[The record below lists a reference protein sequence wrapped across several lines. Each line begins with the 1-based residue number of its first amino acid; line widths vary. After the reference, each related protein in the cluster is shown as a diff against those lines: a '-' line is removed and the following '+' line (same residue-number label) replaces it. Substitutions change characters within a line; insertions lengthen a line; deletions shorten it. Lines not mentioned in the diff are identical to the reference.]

1 MLENNDKQK
10 LEQYIDKI
18 IKEIQTDAN
27 KNIKSGM
34 SDKQLIDKVIN
45 VTVNKFTP
53 ESKMILSSTYNM
65 LMEHTLSSV
74 KYSDTEKK
82 AAFYEMD
89 ILKELNGKFIFE
101 IPKDINY
108 KESRKEINKWVKSGA
123 VVIVGGLISISL
135 ESWIP
140 IGIAIVIDGIMA
152 LVLNDEPK
160 SDSKGID
167 AVISEYLMN
176 VKQSVLLWINSIEKY
191 YDARVAQLERE
202 MID

>member
-1 MLENNDKQK
+1 MLESNDKQK

-18 IKEIQTDAN
+18 INGIQTDAN
-27 KNIKSGM
+27 KNIKAGM
-34 SDKQLIDKVIN
+34 SHKQVIDKVVN

-65 LMEHTLSSV
+65 LMEHTLSFA
-74 KYSDTEKK
+74 KYADVEKK

-89 ILKELNGKFIFE
+89 ILKELNGKFNFE
-101 IPKDINY
+101 VTKNIDY
-108 KESRKEINKWVKSGA
+108 RESRKEINKWVKSGA
-123 VVIVGGLISISL
+123 VVIVGGFISIPLKSL
-135 ESWIP
+135 IP
-140 IGIAIVIDGIMA
+140 VGIAVVIAGIMA
-152 LVLNDEPK
+152 LLLKHELK
-160 SDSKGID
+160 SGFKEVD

-191 YDARVAQLERE
+191 YDERVAQLERE

>member
-18 IKEIQTDAN
+18 IKGIQTDAN
-27 KNIKSGM
+27 KNIKAGM

-74 KYSDTEKK
+74 KYSDAEKK
-82 AAFYEMD
+82 ATFYEID
-89 ILKELNGKFIFE
+89 ILKELNGKFNFE
-101 IPKDINY
+101 VPKDMNY
-108 KESRKEINKWVKSGA
+108 RESRKEINKWVKSGA

-140 IGIAIVIDGIMA
+140 VGIAVVIVGIMA
-152 LVLNDEPK
+152 LLLKDEPK

-167 AVISEYLMN
+167 TVISEYLMN

>member
-18 IKEIQTDAN
+18 IKGIQTDAN
-27 KNIKSGM
+27 KNIKAGM

-74 KYSDTEKK
+74 KYADAEKK

-89 ILKELNGKFIFE
+89 ILKELNGKFNFE
-101 IPKDINY
+101 VPKDMEY
-108 KESRKEINKWVKSGA
+108 GESREEINKWVKSGA

-140 IGIAIVIDGIMA
+140 VGIAVVIVGIMA
-152 LVLNDEPK
+152 LLLKDEPK
-160 SDSKGID
+160 SSSKGID

-176 VKQSVLLWINSIEKY
+176 VKQSVLLWVNSIEKY

>member
-18 IKEIQTDAN
+18 IKGIQTDAN

-140 IGIAIVIDGIMA
+140 IGIAIVIVGIMA
-152 LVLNDEPK
+152 LVLKDEHK